1 MGNFLLPHGH
11 ACCIGLRFLCR
22 KRTSNAQNA
31 VQRIGVPMPAKIRRY
46 LALLAKEIEQLR
58 RNRVLVIQ
66 LMLPPTIV
74 LIIFGYALNPK
85 VRDLRLGVVDESFTT
100 ESRQLV
106 DALSENV
113 NFNVLHQYRTVEE
126 AEEALKSLDLDL
138 FLVIPSD
145 FARVLN
151 RGHTASV
158 QVVIDAV
165 DANTAQIA
173 QGYLGKAVQDYNNV
187 NMNTPLGGYRRRI
200 ALIASAHP
208 VPPPGVPDV
217 QSAYL
222 YNPGLVTSWH
232 YVTGVMSII
241 MFINASL
248 VASALAVKEKE
259 TGTIEQLLMTPAQTG
274 EMLLAKTSPV
284 FLLMMVVL
292 FVSLIVGMLV
302 FGLPVRG
309 AVWLF
314 ALAGALAALAG
325 IGIGVMI
332 ATVSKSQQ
340 QAQLLTF
347 FVNPPLTLLSG
358 ATSPIENMPDFF
370 QKLSYFDPL
379 RYMVTIVRGVTLKNA
394 PWSALWP
401 NLLML
406 TVFSIVLFAISAWRF
421 RKQ

>member
-1 MGNFLLPHGH
+1 LQQYNSDFFGNGGAPV
-11 ACCIGLRFLCR
+11 A
-22 KRTSNAQNA
+22 N
-31 VQRIGVPMPAKIRRY
+31 VRR
-46 LALLAKEIEQLR
+46 Q
-58 RNRVLVIQ
+58 
-66 LMLPPTIV
+66 IV
-74 LIIFGYALNPK
+74 L
-85 VRDLRLGVVDESFTT
+85 
-100 ESRQLV
+100 
-106 DALSENV
+106 
-113 NFNVLHQYRTVEE
+113 
-126 AEEALKSLDLDL
+126 
-138 FLVIPSD
+138 
-145 FARVLN
+145 
-151 RGHTASV
+151 
-158 QVVIDAV
+158 
-165 DANTAQIA
+165 
-173 QGYLGKAVQDYNNV
+173 
-187 NMNTPLGGYRRRI
+187 
-200 ALIASAHP
+200 ASAAHP
-208 VPPPGVPDV
+208 APPPGVPDV
-217 QSAYL
+217 QAAYL

-284 FLLMMVVL
+284 FILMMVVL
-292 FVSLIVGMLV
+292 FVSLVVGMLV

-358 ATSPIENMPDFF
+358 ATSPLENMPDFF
-370 QKLSYFDPL
+370 QKLSYLDPL
-379 RYMVTIVRGVTLKNA
+379 RYMVMIVRGVTLKNA

-401 NLLML
+401 NLLAL
-406 TVFSIVLFAISAWRF
+406 VVFAIALFAVSAWRF

>member
-1 MGNFLLPHGH
+1 
-11 ACCIGLRFLCR
+11 
-22 KRTSNAQNA
+22 
-31 VQRIGVPMPAKIRRY
+31 MPAFIRRY
-46 LALLAKEIEQLR
+46 LALLAKEVQQLR

-66 LMLPPTIV
+66 LLLPPTIV

-85 VRDLRLGVVDESFTT
+85 VRDLRVGVVDESFTT
-100 ESRQLV
+100 ESRAFIDSLV
-106 DALSENV
+106 ENM
-113 NFNVLHQYRTVEE
+113 NFNVTHQYMTVEQ

-138 FLVIPSD
+138 FIVIPTD
-145 FARVLN
+145 FSRTLG
-151 RGHTASV
+151 RGQTAEV

-173 QGYLGKAVQDYNNV
+173 KGYLEMALQQYNSGFEGNSRAPV
-187 NMNTPLGGYRRRI
+187 ADVRRQI
-200 ALIASAHP
+200 VLASAGHP
-208 VPPPGVPDV
+208 APPPGVPDV
-217 QSAYL
+217 QSAFL

-274 EMLLAKTSPV
+274 EMLLAKTTPV
-284 FLLMMVVL
+284 FLVMMVVL
-292 FVSLIVGMLV
+292 FLALLVGMLV

-314 ALAGALAALAG
+314 ALAGGLAALAG

-358 ATSPIENMPDFF
+358 ATSPVENMPEFF

-401 NLLML
+401 NLAALV
-406 TVFSIVLFAISAWRF
+406 VFAIVLFAFSAWRF

>member
-1 MGNFLLPHGH
+1 MHLLPFE
-11 ACCIGLRFLCR
+11 CD
-22 KRTSNAQNA
+22 SDAQDA
-31 VQRIGVPMPAKIRRY
+31 VQGIGVPMREFFRRY
-46 LALLAKEIEQLR
+46 MALATKEVQQLR
-58 RNRVLVIQ
+58 RNRVLLIQ

-85 VRDLRLGVVDESFTT
+85 VRGLRLGIVDESLST
-100 ESRQLV
+100 ESRRFIDSLT
-106 DALSENV
+106 ENV
-113 NFNVLHQYRTVEE
+113 NFDVTRRFLRTEE
-126 AEEALKSLDLDL
+126 AEDALKSLALDL
-138 FLVIPSD
+138 FIVVPVDFSRSLMRGQTSD
-145 FARVLN
+145 
-151 RGHTASV
+151 V

-165 DANTAQIA
+165 DANTAQIS
-173 QGYLGKAVQDYNNV
+173 QGYLA
-187 NMNTPLGGYRRRI
+187 MALEEFNTGSAGPPVAGSRRPLTLVP
-200 ALIASAHP
+200 AAHP
-208 VPPPGVPDV
+208 APPPGAPDV

-222 YNPGLVTSWH
+222 YNPGLVTAWY

-284 FLLMMVVL
+284 FVLMMVVL
-292 FVSLIVGMLV
+292 FLSLGVGMLV

-314 ALAGALAALAG
+314 AVSGALAALAG
-325 IGIGVMI
+325 IGIGVMV

-358 ATSPIENMPDFF
+358 ATSPLENMPLFF
-370 QKLSYFDPL
+370 QKLSYLDPL

-401 NLLML
+401 NLVVLVL
-406 TVFSIVLFAISAWRF
+406 FAIVLFAISAWRF

>member
-1 MGNFLLPHGH
+1 
-11 ACCIGLRFLCR
+11 
-22 KRTSNAQNA
+22 
-31 VQRIGVPMPAKIRRY
+31 MPAAIHRY
-46 LALLAKEIEQLR
+46 LALLAKEVQQLR
-58 RNRVLVIQ
+58 RNRVLLIQ

-74 LIIFGYALNPK
+74 LVIFGYALNPR

-100 ESRQLV
+100 ESREFV
-106 DALSENV
+106 DSLSENV
-113 NFNVLHQYRTVEE
+113 NFNVVRRYASVQA
-126 AEEALKSLDLDL
+126 AEDALTRLKLDL
-138 FLVIPSD
+138 FIVIPND
-145 FARVLN
+145 FSITLG
-151 RGHTASV
+151 RGQTAEV

-173 QGYLGKAVQDYNNV
+173 QGYLEMALQAYNSGFV
-187 NMNTPLGGYRRRI
+187 AAPLVGVRRRLT
-200 ALIASAHP
+200 LISAAHP
-208 VPPPGVPDV
+208 APPPGAPDV

-232 YVTGVMSII
+232 YVTGLMSII

-259 TGTIEQLLMTPAQTG
+259 IGTIEQLLMTPAQTG

-292 FVSLIVGMLV
+292 LVSLGVGMLV

-309 AVWLF
+309 DFWLF
-314 ALAGALAALAG
+314 VLAGALGALAG
-325 IGIGVMI
+325 IGIGVMV

-358 ATSPIENMPDFF
+358 ATSPIENMPDLF
-370 QKLSYFDPL
+370 QKLSYLDPL
-379 RYMVTIVRGVTLKNA
+379 RYMVMIIRGVTLKDA

-401 NLLML
+401 NLLAL
-406 TVFSIVLFAISAWRF
+406 VVFAFVLFSISAWRF

>member
-1 MGNFLLPHGH
+1 
-11 ACCIGLRFLCR
+11 
-22 KRTSNAQNA
+22 
-31 VQRIGVPMPAKIRRY
+31 MPAFIRRY
-46 LALLAKEIEQLR
+46 LALLAKEVDQLK

-74 LIIFGYALNPK
+74 LVIFGYALNPR
-85 VRDLRLGVVDESFTT
+85 VRDLRVGIVDESFTA
-100 ESRQLV
+100 ESRNLV
-106 DALSENV
+106 DSLTQNV
-113 NFNVLHQYRTVEE
+113 NFNVTHLYTRVED
-126 AEEALKSLDLDL
+126 AEKALKSLDLDL
-138 FLVIPSD
+138 FIVIPTD
-145 FARVLN
+145 FSRTLN
-151 RGHTASV
+151 RGQTADV

-173 QGYLGKAVQDYNNV
+173 KGYLEMALQNYNNSNIGGLGTVIAGPRRQIMLV
-187 NMNTPLGGYRRRI
+187 N
-200 ALIASAHP
+200 AAHP
-208 VPPPGVPDV
+208 APPPGAPDV
-217 QSAYL
+217 QAAYL

-274 EMLLAKTSPV
+274 EMLLAKASPV
-284 FLLMMVVL
+284 FVLMMVVL
-292 FVSLIVGMLV
+292 FLSLVVGMIV

-309 AVWLF
+309 DVWLF
-314 ALAGALAALAG
+314 AVAGALAALAG
-325 IGIGVMI
+325 IGIGILV

-358 ATSPIENMPDFF
+358 ATSPIENMPNLF
-370 QKLSYFDPL
+370 QKLSYLDPL
-379 RYMVTIVRGVTLKNA
+379 RYMVTIVRGVTLKDA

-401 NLLML
+401 NLLAL
-406 TVFSIVLFAISAWRF
+406 TAFSIILFSISAWRF

>member
-1 MGNFLLPHGH
+1 
-11 ACCIGLRFLCR
+11 
-22 KRTSNAQNA
+22 
-31 VQRIGVPMPAKIRRY
+31 MPAFIRRY
-46 LALLAKEIEQLR
+46 LALLAKEVQQLR

-85 VRDLRLGVVDESFTT
+85 VRDLRVGVVDESVTT
-100 ESRQLV
+100 ESRDLI
-106 DALSENV
+106 DALTRNV
-113 NFNVLHQYRTVEE
+113 NFNVTHLYTRVED
-126 AEEALKSLDLDL
+126 AEKALKSLDLDL
-138 FLVIPSD
+138 FMVIPTD
-145 FARVLN
+145 FSRTLG
-151 RGHTASV
+151 RGRMADV

-173 QGYLGKAVQDYNNV
+173 KGYLEMALQQYNV
-187 NMNTPLGGYRRRI
+187 ASISGARAPTSDLRRQI
-200 ALIASAHP
+200 ILVSAAHP
-208 VPPPGVPDV
+208 APLPGAPDV
-217 QSAYL
+217 EAAYL

-274 EMLLAKTSPV
+274 EMLFAKASPV
-284 FLLMMVVL
+284 FVLMMVVL
-292 FVSLIVGMLV
+292 FLSLLVGMLV

-309 AVWLF
+309 DLWLF

-325 IGIGVMI
+325 IGIGIMV

-358 ATSPIENMPDFF
+358 ATSPLENMPELF
-370 QKLSYFDPL
+370 QKLSYIDPL
-379 RYMVTIVRGVTLKNA
+379 RYMVTIIRGVTLKDA

-401 NLLML
+401 NLLAL
-406 TVFSIVLFAISAWRF
+406 TAFSIILFSFSAWRF

>member
-1 MGNFLLPHGH
+1 
-11 ACCIGLRFLCR
+11 
-22 KRTSNAQNA
+22 
-31 VQRIGVPMPAKIRRY
+31 MPAAIRRY
-46 LALLAKEIEQLR
+46 LALLAKEVQQLR
-58 RNRVLVIQ
+58 RNRVLLIQ

-74 LIIFGYALNPK
+74 LVIFGYALNPR
-85 VRDLRLGVVDESFTT
+85 VRDLRLGVVDESYTT
-100 ESRQLV
+100 ESREFV
-106 DALSENV
+106 DSISENV
-113 NFNVLHQYRTVEE
+113 NFKVVSRYASVEA
-126 AEEALKSLDLDL
+126 AEDALKRLKLDL
-138 FLVIPSD
+138 FIVIPND
-145 FARVLN
+145 FSITLK
-151 RGHTASV
+151 RGQTADV

-173 QGYLGKAVQDYNNV
+173 QGYLGMALQAYNGGFV
-187 NMNTPLGGYRRRI
+187 AAPLVGVRRRLT
-200 ALIASAHP
+200 LISAAHP
-208 VPPPGVPDV
+208 APPPGAPDV
-217 QSAYL
+217 QAAYL

-232 YVTGVMSII
+232 YVTGLMSII

-259 TGTIEQLLMTPAQTG
+259 IGTIEQLLMTPAQTG

-284 FLLMMVVL
+284 FLMMMVVML
-292 FVSLIVGMLV
+292 LSLGVGMVV

-309 AVWLF
+309 DLWLF
-314 ALAGALAALAG
+314 VLAGALGALAG
-325 IGIGVMI
+325 IGIGVMV

-358 ATSPIENMPDFF
+358 ATSPLENMPDLF

-379 RYMVTIVRGVTLKNA
+379 RYMVMIIRGVTLKDA

-401 NLLML
+401 NLLAL
-406 TVFSIVLFAISAWRF
+406 FGFAVVLFSISAWRF

>member
-1 MGNFLLPHGH
+1 
-11 ACCIGLRFLCR
+11 
-22 KRTSNAQNA
+22 
-31 VQRIGVPMPAKIRRY
+31 MPAFIRRY
-46 LALLAKEIEQLR
+46 LALLAYEFQQLR
-58 RNRVLVIQ
+58 RNRVLLIQ
-66 LMLPPTIV
+66 LMLPPTVV
-74 LIIFGYALNPK
+74 LVIFGYALNPK
-85 VRDLRLGVVDESFTT
+85 VRDLRVGIVDESFTV
-100 ESRQLV
+100 ESRDLV
-106 DALSENV
+106 DALTRNV
-113 NFNVLHQYRTVEE
+113 NFNVTHLYTRVED
-126 AEEALKSLDLDL
+126 AEKAIKGLDLDL
-138 FLVIPSD
+138 FIVIPSD
-145 FARVLN
+145 FSRTLG
-151 RGHTASV
+151 RGQAADV

-173 QGYLGKAVQDYNNV
+173 KGYLELALQQYNLS
-187 NMNTPLGGYRRRI
+187 TFGSARAPTSDLRRQI
-200 ALIASAHP
+200 MLVSAAHP
-208 VPPPGVPDV
+208 APPPGAPDV
-217 QSAYL
+217 EAAYL

-274 EMLLAKTSPV
+274 EMLFAKASPV
-284 FLLMMVVL
+284 FVLMMVVL
-292 FVSLIVGMLV
+292 FLSLLVGMLV

-309 AVWLF
+309 DLWLF

-325 IGIGVMI
+325 IGIGIMV

-358 ATSPIENMPDFF
+358 ATSPLENMPRFF

-379 RYMVTIVRGVTLKNA
+379 RYMVTIVRGVTLKDA

-401 NLLML
+401 NLLAL
-406 TVFSIVLFAISAWRF
+406 TAFSIILFSFSAWRF